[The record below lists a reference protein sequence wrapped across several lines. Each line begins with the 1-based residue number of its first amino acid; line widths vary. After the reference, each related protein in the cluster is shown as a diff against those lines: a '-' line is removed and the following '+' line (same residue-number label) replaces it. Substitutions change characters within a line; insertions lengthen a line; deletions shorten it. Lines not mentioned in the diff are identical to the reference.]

1 MEEKETRFL
10 ESSDSD
16 IKKPVANAVAE
27 STRKSAKFE
36 DEKSFEQTLE
46 IQSYTNLNWVI
57 L

>member
-46 IQSYTNLNWVI
+46 IQSYTNLN
-57 L
+57 